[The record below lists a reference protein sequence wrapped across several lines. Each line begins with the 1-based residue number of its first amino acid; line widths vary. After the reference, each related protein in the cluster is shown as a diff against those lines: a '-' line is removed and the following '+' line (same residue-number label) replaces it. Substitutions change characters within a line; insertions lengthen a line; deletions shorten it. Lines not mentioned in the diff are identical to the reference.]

1 MTYPYNL
8 TYDPPI
14 PSLQIHLS
22 VPDRD
27 TTLGPLAGIV
37 DTGADGTMI
46 PLTYLKQLAAKTVDD
61 AWVRSHWGEWRQV
74 VLYMVDIRV
83 ESITLPG
90 LYVVGDEDGN
100 EIVLGRNFLNR
111 LRLLLDGPATVT
123 RILDD

>member
-1 MTYPYNL
+1 MTYPYNSA
-8 TYDPPI
+8 YNPPI
-14 PSLQIHLS
+14 PSLQVYLS

-27 TTLGPLAGIV
+27 TSVGPLDGIV

-46 PLTYLKQLAAKTVDD
+46 PVTYLRQLTAKTVDD

-83 ESITLPG
+83 ESITAPG
-90 LYVVGDEDGN
+90 LYVVGDEQGD

-111 LRLLLDGPATVT
+111 FQLLLDGPATET
-123 RILDD
+123 RMLNT